1 MILDNLLLGPA
12 RLATWL
18 GEKLVEAAQ
27 QEMTD
32 ESEVRR
38 ELLELQMVFEL
49 DEIEDEEFERRE
61 AALMER
67 LQSIREFKK
76 QHGLV

>member
-1 MILDNLLLGPA
+1 MIFDNLLLGPA
-12 RLATWL
+12 KLAIWL
-18 GEKLVEAAQ
+18 GEKLVETAH

-32 ESEVRR
+32 ESEIRR
-38 ELLELQMVFEL
+38 ELLELQMVYEL
-49 DEIEDEEFERRE
+49 GEVEDQEFERRE

-76 QHGLV
+76 QQGLV